1 LRNDHEK
8 QKASFPMDYNCILQ
22 KCQPPNPR
30 SQPVP
35 PPLRSGGAA
44 QAARHLAIVLAHAFS
59 DWMPEVLFSRA

>member
-1 LRNDHEK
+1 
-8 QKASFPMDYNCILQ
+8 MDYNCILQ